1 MMQTVYSCISVIHQR
16 CSRILQN
23 TPFAAELTQTVLRNI
38 NARVSLHGLG
48 FNSSDDGKRILQHVT
63 YWYRMRHIIN
73 AINKQEKD
81 IRMSN
86 HLVLLSTG
94 KKAAAISLLVLCAA
108 AMSFSEAAD
117 ESAANDEINIR
128 QSDIWLEATLVTTYV
143 LNEHLNPLNIDV
155 DLDQGVATITGTVD
169 SEVEKDLAAELAAG
183 IEGIKQVKNEL
194 NVQPADA
201 SKTADEYGF
210 RERVADANVTA
221 RVKSRLLWNA
231 ETQGMQI
238 NVDTRDGLVSLKGRV
253 TSGAEAD
260 LAEQIAR
267 NTSGVRDVISQLEVD
282 PDDKNLQQQ
291 VKQSAIIL
299 GQDIN
304 DAWITTKVKT
314 FLLYTKGVD
323 GASVSVVTHDQV
335 VRLTGTLESQD
346 AIARAIRTA
355 RGIVGVKDVRSEL
368 TTDSIDR

>member
-1 MMQTVYSCISVIHQR
+1 
-16 CSRILQN
+16 
-23 TPFAAELTQTVLRNI
+23 
-38 NARVSLHGLG
+38 
-48 FNSSDDGKRILQHVT
+48 
-63 YWYRMRHIIN
+63 
-73 AINKQEKD
+73 
-81 IRMSN
+81 MSN

-143 LNEHLNPLNIDV
+143 LNEHLNPLDIDV

-282 PDDKNLQQQ
+282 PDDENLQQQ